1 MLAGAPKSDRLD
13 GPPVLLWP
21 ASLLVWGPG
30 AQSSLHAHHA
40 IQLLLT
46 LEGHGRLRGRTRQPW
61 TDFCAAL
68 VAPDVPH
75 EVDARGHTVV
85 IAFVDPE
92 SEVGAGLRRRLDD
105 PLTVLPAAEV
115 AHWRRE
121 LGVPLKPAAVEAWW
135 RTRIASERAPRRI
148 HPRVR
153 RVLRWVRE
161 NIGTGEEDL
170 SLERLADRAG
180 LSPSRFMHVF
190 TESLGVPLRP
200 YLLWLRLQHAAG
212 RLLAGATATAAAH
225 EAGFSD
231 AAHLSR
237 TFRRILG
244 TTAREIAAGR
254 AQGQLD
260 LASD

>member
-1 MLAGAPKSDRLD
+1 VLAGARRSE

-21 ASLLVWGPG
+21 ASLLVWGAG

-46 LEGHGRLRGRTRQPW
+46 LDGRGRLRGRARQPW
-61 TDFCAAL
+61 TDFTAAL
-68 VAPDVPH
+68 VGPDVLH
-75 EVDARGHTVV
+75 EVDARGTTVV

-92 SEVGAGLRRRLDD
+92 SEVGAGLRRRLTA
-105 PLTVLPAAEV
+105 PLIVLPAAEV
-115 AHWRRE
+115 AGWRRE
-121 LGVPLKPAAVEAWW
+121 LGVPPLPPAAVARWW
-135 RTRIASERAPRRI
+135 RTRITSERAARRI

-153 RVLRWVRE
+153 RVLRWLRE
-161 NIGTGEEDL
+161 NVGAGEEDL
-170 SLERLADRAG
+170 SLESLADRAG

-190 TESLGVPLRP
+190 TQSLGVPLRP

-212 RLLAGATATAAAH
+212 RLLAGASATEAAH

-237 TFRRILG
+237 TFRRTLG
-244 TTAREIAAGR
+244 TTPREIAAGR
-254 AQGQLD
+254 AQGQLELGAD
-260 LASD
+260 